1 MEFVKNV
8 GPIGM
13 IFIMFSL
20 GLNLTAKDFLE
31 VVKKPRNL
39 IIALICQMIILPVIG
54 IIIISFFPMQA
65 EFQLGVFL
73 LLILPSAVMSNYATK
88 LVKGN
93 VALSITITSFCA
105 LVSFISIPIFL
116 VVVLTQIAVG
126 GINFAPK
133 ALQFKGKKIN
143 PIEGLKRM
151 FSQKALAELVK
162 AILKVLLLFG
172 LTAVV
177 VYERL
182 DDMIQLTEREL
193 SQAVIVMGE
202 SFPQLLFVLLVGLA
216 IIAAIDYFWQRHIF
230 IQGLRM
236 TKQEIKDEFK
246 QTEGSPEVKA
256 KIRRKQMEA
265 SANAA
270 KQASALNDVK
280 DATAVITNPTHF
292 AVALKYEVG
301 SKGAP
306 TILALGKGAMA
317 KAIMERAEQANIT
330 LFRSPLLARALFF
343 TSEIGKEI
351 SEKLYSAV
359 AVALAYI
366 YKIDKGELV
375 DEPQIDIPEDLRF
388 NENGK
393 AMKDKD

>member
-1 MEFVKNV
+1 MAEESQDGQEKTEEPTSRKLEKAAEEGQVLSSKEMFV
-8 GPIGM
+8 
-13 IFIMFSL
+13 F
-20 GLNLTAKDFLE
+20 T
-31 VVKKPRNL
+31 
-39 IIALICQMIILPVIG
+39 G
-54 IIIISFFPMQA
+54 IIMMFGLVYLIPYFSQMLLSYWAMFFDWSDIVNDKKSILDILYYALRFIVTIIF
-65 EFQLGVFL
+65 
-73 LLILPSAVMSNYATK
+73 
-88 LVKGN
+88 
-93 VALSITITSFCA
+93 
-105 LVSFISIPIFL
+105 FISIPMFL

-193 SQAVIVMGE
+193 SQAVIVMGQ

-343 TSEIGKEI
+343 TGEIGQEI
-351 SEKLYSAV
+351 SDKLYTAV

-366 YKIDKGELV
+366 YKIDRGEFASEPEIIVPEDMQFNEYGELL
-375 DEPQIDIPEDLRF
+375 E
-388 NENGK
+388 GK
-393 AMKDKD
+393 

>member
-1 MEFVKNV
+1 MAEESQDGQEKTEEPTSRKLEKAAEEGQVLSSKEMFV
-8 GPIGM
+8 
-13 IFIMFSL
+13 F
-20 GLNLTAKDFLE
+20 T
-31 VVKKPRNL
+31 
-39 IIALICQMIILPVIG
+39 G
-54 IIIISFFPMQA
+54 IIMMFGLVYLIPYFSQMLLSYWAMFFDWSDIVNDKKSILDILYYALRFIVTIIF
-65 EFQLGVFL
+65 
-73 LLILPSAVMSNYATK
+73 
-88 LVKGN
+88 
-93 VALSITITSFCA
+93 
-105 LVSFISIPIFL
+105 FISIPIFL

-193 SQAVIVMGE
+193 SQAVIVMGK

-330 LFRSPLLARALFF
+330 LFRSQLLARALFF
-343 TSEIGKEI
+343 TGEIGQEI
-351 SEKLYSAV
+351 SDKLYTAV

-366 YKIDKGELV
+366 YKIDRGEFASEPEIIVPEDMQFNEYGELL
-375 DEPQIDIPEDLRF
+375 E
-388 NENGK
+388 GK
-393 AMKDKD
+393 

>member
-1 MEFVKNV
+1 MAEESEDGQEKTEEPTSRKLEKAAEEGQVLTSKEMFVFTGV
-8 GPIGM
+8 LV
-13 IFIMFSL
+13 MF
-20 GLNLTAKDFLE
+20 GL
-31 VVKKPRNL
+31 
-39 IIALICQMIILPVIG
+39 IYILPFFSQMLLSYWSMFFDWSDIINDKKSILDILFYALRFVIIV
-54 IIIISFFPMQA
+54 II
-65 EFQLGVFL
+65 
-73 LLILPSAVMSNYATK
+73 
-88 LVKGN
+88 
-93 VALSITITSFCA
+93 
-105 LVSFISIPIFL
+105 FISIPVFFI
-116 VVVLTQIAVG
+116 VVLTQIAVG

-133 ALQFKGKKIN
+133 AMQFKGKKIN
-143 PIEGLKRM
+143 PIEGFKRM
-151 FSQKALAELVK
+151 FSQKSLAELVK

-172 LTAVV
+172 LTAIV
-177 VYERL
+177 VYDRL

-193 SQAVIVMGE
+193 SQAVIVMGQA
-202 SFPQLLFVLLVGLA
+202 FPQLLFILLIGLA

-230 IQGLRM
+230 IQGLKM

-265 SANAA
+265 SANAS
-270 KQASALNDVK
+270 KQASALENVQE
-280 DATAVITNPTHF
+280 ATAVITNPTHF

-343 TSEIGKEI
+343 TGEIGQEI
-351 SEKLYSAV
+351 SDKLYTAV

-366 YKIDKGELV
+366 YKIDRGEFAS
-375 DEPQIDIPEDLRF
+375 EPEIIIPEDMQF
-388 NENGK
+388 DEYGK
-393 AMKDKD
+393 LLEGN

>member
-1 MEFVKNV
+1 MAEESQDGQEKTEEPTARKLEKAAEEGQVLTSKEMFVFTGILV
-8 GPIGM
+8 
-13 IFIMFSL
+13 MF
-20 GLNLTAKDFLE
+20 GLVYIIPYYAQMLLSYWSMFFDWSDIVND
-31 VVKKPRNL
+31 KKSIL
-39 IIALICQMIILPVIG
+39 DILFYALRFFVIV
-54 IIIISFFPMQA
+54 I
-65 EFQLGVFL
+65 V
-73 LLILPSAVMSNYATK
+73 
-88 LVKGN
+88 
-93 VALSITITSFCA
+93 
-105 LVSFISIPIFL
+105 FISIPMFL
-116 VVVLTQIAVG
+116 IVLLTQIAVG

-133 ALQFKGKKIN
+133 AMQFKGNKIN
-143 PIEGLKRM
+143 PIEGFKRM
-151 FSQKALAELVK
+151 FSQKSLAELVK

-177 VYERL
+177 VYDRL

-193 SQAVIVMGE
+193 SQAVVVMGQA
-202 SFPQLLFVLLVGLA
+202 FPQLLFVLLIGLA

-292 AVALKYEVG
+292 AIALKYEVG

-343 TSEIGKEI
+343 TGEIGQEI
-351 SEKLYSAV
+351 SDKLYTAV

-366 YKIDKGELV
+366 YKIDRGEFASEPEIVVPEDMQFNEYGELL
-375 DEPQIDIPEDLRF
+375 E
-388 NENGK
+388 GK
-393 AMKDKD
+393 

>member
-1 MEFVKNV
+1 MAEESEDGQEKTEEPTSRKLEKAAEEGQVLSSKEMYVFTGIIMLFGLVYLIPYFSQMLLSYWAMFFDWSDIVNDKKSMLDILYYALRFVV
-8 GPIGM
+8 II
-13 IFIMFSL
+13 IFI
-20 GLNLTAKDFLE
+20 
-31 VVKKPRNL
+31 
-39 IIALICQMIILPVIG
+39 
-54 IIIISFFPMQA
+54 
-65 EFQLGVFL
+65 
-73 LLILPSAVMSNYATK
+73 
-88 LVKGN
+88 
-93 VALSITITSFCA
+93 
-105 LVSFISIPIFL
+105 ISIPIFF
-116 VVVLTQIAVG
+116 VVILTQIAVG

-193 SQAVIVMGE
+193 SQAVIVMGK
-202 SFPQLLFVLLVGLA
+202 SFPQLLFILLVGVA
-216 IIAAIDYFWQRHIF
+216 IIAAIDYCWQRHIF

-270 KQASALNDVK
+270 KQASALDDVK
-280 DATAVITNPTHF
+280 NATAVITNPTHF
-292 AVALKYEVG
+292 AIALKYEVG

-306 TILALGKGAMA
+306 IILALGKGPMA
-317 KAIMERAEQANIT
+317 KAIMERAKQANIT

-343 TSEIGKEI
+343 TGEIGQEI
-351 SEKLYSAV
+351 SDKLYTAV

-366 YKIDKGELV
+366 FKIDRGEFASEPEIIVPEEMQFNEFGELL
-375 DEPQIDIPEDLRF
+375 EGTKG
-388 NENGK
+388 GK
-393 AMKDKD
+393 

>member
-1 MEFVKNV
+1 MTEESQDGQEKTEEPTSRKLEKAAEEGQVLSSKEMFV
-8 GPIGM
+8 
-13 IFIMFSL
+13 F
-20 GLNLTAKDFLE
+20 T
-31 VVKKPRNL
+31 
-39 IIALICQMIILPVIG
+39 G
-54 IIIISFFPMQA
+54 IIMMFGLVYLIPYFSQMLLSYWAMFFDWSDIVNDKKSILDILYYALRFIVTIIF
-65 EFQLGVFL
+65 
-73 LLILPSAVMSNYATK
+73 
-88 LVKGN
+88 
-93 VALSITITSFCA
+93 
-105 LVSFISIPIFL
+105 FISIPIFL

-193 SQAVIVMGE
+193 SQAVIVMGQ

-343 TSEIGKEI
+343 TGEIGQEI
-351 SEKLYSAV
+351 SDKLYTAV

-366 YKIDKGELV
+366 YKIDRGEFASEPEIIVPEDMQFNEYGELL
-375 DEPQIDIPEDLRF
+375 E
-388 NENGK
+388 GK
-393 AMKDKD
+393 

>member
-1 MEFVKNV
+1 MAEENQDGQEKTEEPTSRKLEKAAEEGQVLSSKEMFV
-8 GPIGM
+8 
-13 IFIMFSL
+13 F
-20 GLNLTAKDFLE
+20 T
-31 VVKKPRNL
+31 
-39 IIALICQMIILPVIG
+39 G
-54 IIIISFFPMQA
+54 IIMMFGLVYLIPYFSQMLLSYWAMFFDWSDIVNDKKSILDILYYALRFIVTIIF
-65 EFQLGVFL
+65 
-73 LLILPSAVMSNYATK
+73 
-88 LVKGN
+88 
-93 VALSITITSFCA
+93 
-105 LVSFISIPIFL
+105 FISIPMFL

-193 SQAVIVMGE
+193 SQAVIVMGQ

-317 KAIMERAEQANIT
+317 KAIMERAEQANVT

-343 TSEIGKEI
+343 TGEIGQEI
-351 SEKLYSAV
+351 SDKLYTAV

-366 YKIDKGELV
+366 YKIDRGEFAS
-375 DEPQIDIPEDLRF
+375 EPEIIVPEDMQF
-388 NENGK
+388 NENGELLEGN
-393 AMKDKD
+393 

>member
-1 MEFVKNV
+1 MAEESEDGQEKTEEPTSRKLEKAAEEGQVLSSKEMFV
-8 GPIGM
+8 
-13 IFIMFSL
+13 F
-20 GLNLTAKDFLE
+20 T
-31 VVKKPRNL
+31 
-39 IIALICQMIILPVIG
+39 G
-54 IIIISFFPMQA
+54 IIMMFGFVYLIPYFSQMLLSYWAMFFDWSDIVNDKKSILDILYYALRFIVTIIF
-65 EFQLGVFL
+65 
-73 LLILPSAVMSNYATK
+73 
-88 LVKGN
+88 
-93 VALSITITSFCA
+93 
-105 LVSFISIPIFL
+105 FISIPIFL
-116 VVVLTQIAVG
+116 VVVLTQLAVG

-133 ALQFKGKKIN
+133 AIQFKGKKIN

-162 AILKVLLLFG
+162 AILKILLLFG

-193 SQAVIVMGE
+193 SQAVIVMGK

-270 KQASALNDVK
+270 KQASALDDVK

-343 TSEIGKEI
+343 TGEIGQEI
-351 SEKLYSAV
+351 SDKLYTAV

-366 YKIDKGELV
+366 YKIDRGEFASEPEIIVPEDMQFNEYGELL
-375 DEPQIDIPEDLRF
+375 E
-388 NENGK
+388 GK
-393 AMKDKD
+393 QGGK

>member
-1 MEFVKNV
+1 MAEESQDGQEKTEEPTSRKLEKAAEEGQVLSSKEMFV
-8 GPIGM
+8 
-13 IFIMFSL
+13 F
-20 GLNLTAKDFLE
+20 T
-31 VVKKPRNL
+31 
-39 IIALICQMIILPVIG
+39 G
-54 IIIISFFPMQA
+54 IIMMFGLVYLIPYFSQMLLSYWAMFFDWSDIVNDKKSILDILYYALRFIVTIIF
-65 EFQLGVFL
+65 
-73 LLILPSAVMSNYATK
+73 
-88 LVKGN
+88 
-93 VALSITITSFCA
+93 
-105 LVSFISIPIFL
+105 FISIPIFL
-116 VVVLTQIAVG
+116 VVVLTQIGVG

-193 SQAVIVMGE
+193 SQAVIVMGQ

-343 TSEIGKEI
+343 TGEIGQEI
-351 SEKLYSAV
+351 SDKLYTAV

-366 YKIDKGELV
+366 YKIDRGEFAS
-375 DEPQIDIPEDLRF
+375 EPEIIVPEDMQF
-388 NENGK
+388 DEYGK
-393 AMKDKD
+393 LLEGN

>member
-1 MEFVKNV
+1 MAEESQDGQEKTEEPTSRKLEKAAEEGQVLSSKEMFV
-8 GPIGM
+8 
-13 IFIMFSL
+13 F
-20 GLNLTAKDFLE
+20 T
-31 VVKKPRNL
+31 
-39 IIALICQMIILPVIG
+39 G
-54 IIIISFFPMQA
+54 IIMMFGLVYLIPYFSQMLLSYWAMFFDWSDIVNDKKSILDILYYALRFIVTIIF
-65 EFQLGVFL
+65 
-73 LLILPSAVMSNYATK
+73 
-88 LVKGN
+88 
-93 VALSITITSFCA
+93 
-105 LVSFISIPIFL
+105 FISIPIFL

-193 SQAVIVMGE
+193 SQAVIVMGQ

-343 TSEIGKEI
+343 TGEIGQEI
-351 SEKLYSAV
+351 SDKLYTAV

-366 YKIDKGELV
+366 YKIDRGEFAS
-375 DEPQIDIPEDLRF
+375 EPEIIVPEDMQF
-388 NENGK
+388 DEYGK
-393 AMKDKD
+393 LLEGN

>member
-1 MEFVKNV
+1 MAEESQDGQEKTEEPTSRKLEKAAEEGQVLSSKEMFV
-8 GPIGM
+8 
-13 IFIMFSL
+13 F
-20 GLNLTAKDFLE
+20 T
-31 VVKKPRNL
+31 
-39 IIALICQMIILPVIG
+39 G
-54 IIIISFFPMQA
+54 IIMMFGLVYLIPYFSQMLLSYWAMFFDWSDIVNDKKSILDILYYALRFIVTIIF
-65 EFQLGVFL
+65 
-73 LLILPSAVMSNYATK
+73 
-88 LVKGN
+88 
-93 VALSITITSFCA
+93 
-105 LVSFISIPIFL
+105 FISIPMFL

-193 SQAVIVMGE
+193 SQAVIVMGQ

-280 DATAVITNPTHF
+280 DASAVITNPTHF

-343 TSEIGKEI
+343 TGEIGQEI
-351 SEKLYSAV
+351 SDKLYTAV

-366 YKIDKGELV
+366 YKIDRGEFASEPEIIVPEDMQFNEYGELL
-375 DEPQIDIPEDLRF
+375 E
-388 NENGK
+388 GK
-393 AMKDKD
+393 

>member
-1 MEFVKNV
+1 MAEESQDGQEKTEEPTARKLEKAAEEGQVLSSKEMFVFTGILV
-8 GPIGM
+8 
-13 IFIMFSL
+13 MF
-20 GLNLTAKDFLE
+20 GLVYIIPYYAQMLLSYWSMFFDWSDIVND
-31 VVKKPRNL
+31 KKSIL
-39 IIALICQMIILPVIG
+39 DILFYALRFF
-54 IIIISFFPMQA
+54 IIII
-65 EFQLGVFL
+65 V
-73 LLILPSAVMSNYATK
+73 
-88 LVKGN
+88 
-93 VALSITITSFCA
+93 
-105 LVSFISIPIFL
+105 FISIPMFL
-116 VVVLTQIAVG
+116 IVLLTQIAVG

-133 ALQFKGKKIN
+133 AMQFKGKKLN
-143 PIEGLKRM
+143 PIEGFKRM
-151 FSQKALAELVK
+151 FSQKSLAELVK

-177 VYERL
+177 VYDRL

-193 SQAVIVMGE
+193 SQAVVVMGQA
-202 SFPQLLFVLLVGLA
+202 FPQLLFVLLIGLA

-292 AVALKYEVG
+292 AIALKYEVG

-343 TSEIGKEI
+343 TGEIGQEI
-351 SEKLYSAV
+351 SDKLYTAV

-366 YKIDKGELV
+366 YKIDRGEFASEPEIIVPEDMQFNEYGELL
-375 DEPQIDIPEDLRF
+375 E
-388 NENGK
+388 GK
-393 AMKDKD
+393 

>member
-1 MEFVKNV
+1 MAEESQDGQEKTEEPTARKLEKAAEEGQVLSSKEMFVFTGILVMFGLVYIIPYYAQMLLSYWSMFFDWSDIVNDKKS
-8 GPIGM
+8 ILD
-13 IFIMFSL
+13 ILFYALRFFI
-20 GLNLTAKDFLE
+20 
-31 VVKKPRNL
+31 
-39 IIALICQMIILPVIG
+39 IVI
-54 IIIISFFPMQA
+54 
-65 EFQLGVFL
+65 V
-73 LLILPSAVMSNYATK
+73 
-88 LVKGN
+88 
-93 VALSITITSFCA
+93 
-105 LVSFISIPIFL
+105 FISIPVFL
-116 VVVLTQIAVG
+116 IVLLTQIAVG

-133 ALQFKGKKIN
+133 AMQFKGKKIN
-143 PIEGLKRM
+143 PIEGFKRM
-151 FSQKALAELVK
+151 FSQKSLAELVK

-177 VYERL
+177 VYDRL

-193 SQAVIVMGE
+193 SQAVVVMGQA
-202 SFPQLLFVLLVGLA
+202 FPQLLFVLLIGLA

-292 AVALKYEVG
+292 AIALKYEVG

-317 KAIMERAEQANIT
+317 KAIMERAEEANIT

-343 TSEIGKEI
+343 TGEIGQEI
-351 SEKLYSAV
+351 SDKLYTAV

-366 YKIDKGELV
+366 YKIDRGEFASEPEIIVPEDMQFNEYGELL
-375 DEPQIDIPEDLRF
+375 E
-388 NENGK
+388 GK
-393 AMKDKD
+393 

>member
-1 MEFVKNV
+1 MAEESQDGQEKTEEPTARKLEKAAEEGQVLSSKEMFVFTGILVMFGLVYIIPYYAQMLLSYWSMFFDWSDIVNDKKS
-8 GPIGM
+8 ILD
-13 IFIMFSL
+13 ILFYALRFFI
-20 GLNLTAKDFLE
+20 
-31 VVKKPRNL
+31 
-39 IIALICQMIILPVIG
+39 IVI
-54 IIIISFFPMQA
+54 
-65 EFQLGVFL
+65 V
-73 LLILPSAVMSNYATK
+73 
-88 LVKGN
+88 
-93 VALSITITSFCA
+93 
-105 LVSFISIPIFL
+105 FISIPMFL
-116 VVVLTQIAVG
+116 IVLLTQVAVG

-133 ALQFKGKKIN
+133 AMQFKGKKLN
-143 PIEGLKRM
+143 PIEGFKRM
-151 FSQKALAELVK
+151 FSQKSLAELVK

-177 VYERL
+177 VYDRL

-193 SQAVIVMGE
+193 SQAVVVMGQA
-202 SFPQLLFVLLVGLA
+202 FPQLLFVLLIGLA

-292 AVALKYEVG
+292 AIALKYEVG

-343 TSEIGKEI
+343 TGEIGQEI
-351 SEKLYSAV
+351 SDKLYTAV

-366 YKIDKGELV
+366 YKIDRGEFASEPEIIVPEDMQFNEYGELL
-375 DEPQIDIPEDLRF
+375 E
-388 NENGK
+388 GK
-393 AMKDKD
+393 

>member
-1 MEFVKNV
+1 MAEESQDGQEKTEEPTSRKLEKAAEEGQVLSSKEMFV
-8 GPIGM
+8 
-13 IFIMFSL
+13 F
-20 GLNLTAKDFLE
+20 T
-31 VVKKPRNL
+31 
-39 IIALICQMIILPVIG
+39 G
-54 IIIISFFPMQA
+54 IIMMFGLVYLIPYFSQMLLSYWAMFFDWSDI
-65 EFQLGVFL
+65 VNDKKS
-73 LLILPSAVMSNYATK
+73 ILDILYYALRFIVT
-88 LVKGN
+88 V
-93 VALSITITSFCA
+93 IF
-105 LVSFISIPIFL
+105 FISIPMFL
-116 VVVLTQIAVG
+116 VVVLTQMAVG

-143 PIEGLKRM
+143 PIERLKRM

-193 SQAVIVMGE
+193 SQAVIVMGQ

-317 KAIMERAEQANIT
+317 KAIMERAEQANVT

-343 TSEIGKEI
+343 TGEIGQEI
-351 SEKLYSAV
+351 SDKLYTAV

-366 YKIDKGELV
+366 YKIDRGEFASEPEIIVPEDMQFNEYGELL
-375 DEPQIDIPEDLRF
+375 E
-388 NENGK
+388 GK
-393 AMKDKD
+393 

>member
-1 MEFVKNV
+1 MAEESEDGQEKTEEPTSRKLEKAAEEGQVLSSKEMYVFTGIIMLFGLVYLIPYFSQMLLSYWAMFFDWSDIVNDKKSMLDILYYALRFIV
-8 GPIGM
+8 TI
-13 IFIMFSL
+13 IFI
-20 GLNLTAKDFLE
+20 
-31 VVKKPRNL
+31 V
-39 IIALICQMIILPVIG
+39 
-54 IIIISFFPMQA
+54 
-65 EFQLGVFL
+65 
-73 LLILPSAVMSNYATK
+73 
-88 LVKGN
+88 
-93 VALSITITSFCA
+93 
-105 LVSFISIPIFL
+105 SIPIFF
-116 VVVLTQIAVG
+116 VVILTQIAVG

-202 SFPQLLFVLLVGLA
+202 SFPQLLFILLVGLA

-270 KQASALNDVK
+270 KQASALDDVK

-292 AVALKYEVG
+292 AIALKYEVG

-306 TILALGKGAMA
+306 IILALGKGPMA
-317 KAIMERAEQANIT
+317 KAIMDRAEQANIT

-343 TSEIGKEI
+343 TGEIGQEI
-351 SEKLYSAV
+351 SDKLYTAV

-366 YKIDKGELV
+366 FKIDRGEFASEPEIIVPEDMQFNEYGELL
-375 DEPQIDIPEDLRF
+375 EGAEG
-388 NENGK
+388 GK
-393 AMKDKD
+393 

>member
-1 MEFVKNV
+1 MAEESQDGQEKTEEPTSRKLEKAAEEGQVLSSKEMFV
-8 GPIGM
+8 
-13 IFIMFSL
+13 F
-20 GLNLTAKDFLE
+20 T
-31 VVKKPRNL
+31 
-39 IIALICQMIILPVIG
+39 G
-54 IIIISFFPMQA
+54 IIMMFGLVYLIPYFSQMLLSYWAMFFDWSDI
-65 EFQLGVFL
+65 VNDKKS
-73 LLILPSAVMSNYATK
+73 ILDILYYALRFIVT
-88 LVKGN
+88 V
-93 VALSITITSFCA
+93 IF
-105 LVSFISIPIFL
+105 FISIPMFL

-193 SQAVIVMGE
+193 SQAVIVMGQ

-343 TSEIGKEI
+343 TGEIGQEI
-351 SEKLYSAV
+351 SDKLYTAV

-366 YKIDKGELV
+366 YKIDRGEFASEPEIIVPEDMQFNEYGELL
-375 DEPQIDIPEDLRF
+375 E
-388 NENGK
+388 GK
-393 AMKDKD
+393 

>member
-1 MEFVKNV
+1 MAEESQDGQEKTEEPTSRKLEKAAEEGQVLSSKEMFV
-8 GPIGM
+8 
-13 IFIMFSL
+13 F
-20 GLNLTAKDFLE
+20 T
-31 VVKKPRNL
+31 
-39 IIALICQMIILPVIG
+39 G
-54 IIIISFFPMQA
+54 IIMMFGLVYLIPYFSQMLLSYWAMFFDWSDIVNDKKSILDILYYALRFIVTIIF
-65 EFQLGVFL
+65 
-73 LLILPSAVMSNYATK
+73 
-88 LVKGN
+88 
-93 VALSITITSFCA
+93 
-105 LVSFISIPIFL
+105 FISIPMFL

-193 SQAVIVMGE
+193 SQAIIVMGQ

-343 TSEIGKEI
+343 TGEIGQEI
-351 SEKLYSAV
+351 SDKLYTAV

-366 YKIDKGELV
+366 YKIDRGEFASEPEIIVPEDMQFNEYGELL
-375 DEPQIDIPEDLRF
+375 E
-388 NENGK
+388 GK
-393 AMKDKD
+393 

>member
-1 MEFVKNV
+1 MAEESEDGQEKTEEPTSRKLEKAAEEGQVLTSKEMFVFTGV
-8 GPIGM
+8 LV
-13 IFIMFSL
+13 MF
-20 GLNLTAKDFLE
+20 GL
-31 VVKKPRNL
+31 VY
-39 IIALICQMIILPVIG
+39 ILPYFSQMLLSYWAMFFDWSDIVNDKKSILDILFYALRFVVIV
-54 IIIISFFPMQA
+54 II
-65 EFQLGVFL
+65 
-73 LLILPSAVMSNYATK
+73 
-88 LVKGN
+88 
-93 VALSITITSFCA
+93 
-105 LVSFISIPIFL
+105 FISIPVFL
-116 VVVLTQIAVG
+116 IVVLTQIFVG

-133 ALQFKGKKIN
+133 AMQFKGKKIN
-143 PIEGLKRM
+143 PIEGFKRM
-151 FSQKALAELVK
+151 FSQKSLAELVK

-172 LTAVV
+172 LTAIV
-177 VYERL
+177 VYDRL

-193 SQAVIVMGE
+193 SQAIIVMGQA
-202 SFPQLLFVLLVGLA
+202 FPQLLFILLIGLA

-230 IQGLRM
+230 IQGLKM

-265 SANAA
+265 SANAS
-270 KQASALNDVK
+270 KQASALENVQE
-280 DATAVITNPTHF
+280 ATAVITNPTHF

-343 TSEIGKEI
+343 TGEIGQEI
-351 SEKLYSAV
+351 SDKLYTAV

-366 YKIDKGELV
+366 YKIDRGEFASEPEIIV
-375 DEPQIDIPEDLRF
+375 PADMQFDEY
-388 NENGK
+388 GK
-393 AMKDKD
+393 LLEGN

>member
-1 MEFVKNV
+1 MAEESQDGQEKTEEPTSRKLEKAAEEGQVLSSKEMFV
-8 GPIGM
+8 
-13 IFIMFSL
+13 F
-20 GLNLTAKDFLE
+20 T
-31 VVKKPRNL
+31 
-39 IIALICQMIILPVIG
+39 G
-54 IIIISFFPMQA
+54 IIMMFGLVYLIPYFSQMLLSYWAMFFDWSDIVNDKKSILDILYYALRLIVTIIF
-65 EFQLGVFL
+65 
-73 LLILPSAVMSNYATK
+73 
-88 LVKGN
+88 
-93 VALSITITSFCA
+93 
-105 LVSFISIPIFL
+105 FISIPIFL

-133 ALQFKGKKIN
+133 PLQFKGKKIN

-202 SFPQLLFVLLVGLA
+202 SFPQLLFVLLIGLA

-306 TILALGKGAMA
+306 TILALGKGTMA
-317 KAIMERAEQANIT
+317 KAIMERAEQANVT

-343 TSEIGKEI
+343 TGEIGQEI
-351 SEKLYSAV
+351 SDKLYTAV

-366 YKIDKGELV
+366 YKIDRGEFASEPEIIVPKDMQFNEYGELL
-375 DEPQIDIPEDLRF
+375 E
-388 NENGK
+388 GK
-393 AMKDKD
+393 

>member
-1 MEFVKNV
+1 MAEESQDGQEKTEEPTSRKLEKAAEDGQVLTSKEMFV
-8 GPIGM
+8 
-13 IFIMFSL
+13 F
-20 GLNLTAKDFLE
+20 T
-31 VVKKPRNL
+31 
-39 IIALICQMIILPVIG
+39 G
-54 IIIISFFPMQA
+54 IIMMFGLVYIIPYFSQMLLSYWAMFFDWSDI
-65 EFQLGVFL
+65 VNDKKS
-73 LLILPSAVMSNYATK
+73 ILDILYYA
-88 LVKGN
+88 LRFIV
-93 VALSITITSFCA
+93 TIIF
-105 LVSFISIPIFL
+105 FISIPIFL

-193 SQAVIVMGE
+193 SQAVIVMGQ

-343 TSEIGKEI
+343 TGEIGQEI
-351 SEKLYSAV
+351 SDKLYTAV

-366 YKIDKGELV
+366 YKIDRGEFASEPEIIVPEDMQFNEYGELL
-375 DEPQIDIPEDLRF
+375 E
-388 NENGK
+388 GK
-393 AMKDKD
+393 